1 MPVSDKG
8 DVGEDEWVS
17 ETAKRIVD
25 SRMEDIALFFLG
37 TMGPTSHVWSQV
49 ARLYFQP
56 LFILMGPESERLLA
70 FAEKPE
76 NVEKLVKRIE
86 EIKLQK
92 EKALMKAE
100 KQKPKNWKA

>member
-1 MPVSDKG
+1 MSDKG
-8 DVGEDEWVS
+8 DVSEDEWVS
-17 ETAKRIVD
+17 DTAKRIVD
-25 SRMEDIALFFLG
+25 SRMEDIALLFLG

-76 NVEKLVKRIE
+76 NVEKLVKKIE
-86 EIKLQK
+86 EVKLLK
-92 EKALMKAE
+92 EKESALKKAE
-100 KQKPKNWKA
+100 KQRERRR